1 MTYPEYAEIAGVRYK
16 INTDYRVAL
25 RCFEVI
31 DDTEICDE
39 ERALAVI
46 YLLFGEVPTSHC
58 EDFLRIAADYL
69 QCGKKQDSQPTAERD
84 IDFIAD
90 EEYIIASFMSDY
102 RIDLPNTD
110 MHFWQYIQLIQGF
123 TERSVMSRVREI
135 RNYDLEELKDP
146 KARAKMVKAKE
157 AVALP
162 EKFSKAEQETIEE
175 FEKLFEVG

>member
-1 MTYPEYAEIAGVRYK
+1 MTYPEYAEVAGKRYK

-31 DDTEICDE
+31 EDDSICDE

-46 YLLFGEVPTSHC
+46 FLLFGEVPTDNL
-58 EDFLRIAADYL
+58 EDFLRIAGDYL
-69 QCGKKQDSQPTAERD
+69 RCGEKEETQASSEKDM
-84 IDFIAD
+84 DFFAD
-90 EEYIIASFMSDY
+90 EKYIVASFMSDY
-102 RIDLPNTD
+102 QIDLSRTD

-146 KARAKMVKAKE
+146 KARAKMVKAKK

-162 EKFSKAEQETIEE
+162 EKFSKAEQEAIEE

>member
-1 MTYPEYAEIAGVRYK
+1 MTYPEYAEVAGIRYK

-31 DDTEICDE
+31 EDTSICDQ
-39 ERALAVI
+39 ERAMAVVF
-46 YLLFGEVPTSHC
+46 LLFGEAPTEHLV
-58 EDFLRIAADYL
+58 DLLRIAGDYL
-69 QCGKKQDSQPTAERD
+69 RCGEKAETQAATNRD
-84 IDFIAD
+84 MDFTAD
-90 EEYIIASFMSDY
+90 EKYIAASFMSDY
-102 RIDLPNTD
+102 QIDLSRTD
-110 MHFWQYIQLIQGF
+110 MHFWQYIHLIQGF

-146 KARAKMVKAKE
+146 KSRAKMVKAKE

-162 EKFSKAEQETIEE
+162 DKFSKAEQEAIDE

>member
-1 MTYPEYAEIAGVRYK
+1 MIYPEYAEVGGVRYK

-31 DDTEICDE
+31 EDTSICDE

-46 YLLFGEVPTSHC
+46 FLLFGEVPT
-58 EDFLRIAADYL
+58 ERLGDFLRIAGDYL
-69 QCGKKQDSQPTAERD
+69 RCGEKEETQASANKDM
-84 IDFIAD
+84 DFTAD
-90 EEYIIASFMSDY
+90 EKYIAASFMSDY
-102 RIDLPNTD
+102 QIDLSRVD
-110 MHFWQYIQLIQGF
+110 MHFWQYIHLIQGF

-162 EKFSKAEQETIEE
+162 EKFSKAEQDAIDE
-175 FEKLFEVG
+175 FEKLFDVG

>member
-1 MTYPEYAEIAGVRYK
+1 MRYPEYAEVGGIKYK

-31 DDTEICDE
+31 EDASICDE

-46 YLLFGEVPTSHC
+46 FLLFGEVPTSHLD
-58 EDFLRIAADYL
+58 DFLRIAGDYL
-69 QCGKKQDSQPTAERD
+69 RCGEKAETQVSANRD
-84 IDFIAD
+84 MDFTAD
-90 EEYIIASFMSDY
+90 EKYIVASFMSDY
-102 RIDLPNTD
+102 QIDLSSVD
-110 MHFWQYIQLIQGF
+110 MHFWQYIHLIQGF
-123 TERSVMSRVREI
+123 TDRSIMSRVREI

-162 EKFSKAEQETIEE
+162 DKFSRAEQSVIDE

>member
-1 MTYPEYAEIAGVRYK
+1 MIYPEYAEVGGKRYK
-16 INTDYRVAL
+16 INTDYRAAL

-31 DDTEICDE
+31 DDVSICDE

-46 YLLFGEVPTSHC
+46 YILFGDVPTDHA
-58 EDFLRIAADYL
+58 EDFLRIAGDYL
-69 QCGKKQDSQPTAERD
+69 RCGEKENPKGSSNKDM
-84 IDFIAD
+84 DFTAD
-90 EEYIIASFMSDY
+90 EKYIAASFMSDY
-102 RIDLPNTD
+102 QIDLSRAD
-110 MHFWQYIQLIQGF
+110 MHFWQYIHLIQGF

-146 KARAKMVKAKE
+146 KSKAKMVKAKE

-162 EKFSKAEQETIEE
+162 DKFSKAEQEAIDE

>member
-1 MTYPEYAEIAGVRYK
+1 MIYPEYAEVAGKRYK

-31 DDTEICDE
+31 EDDCICDE

-46 YLLFGEVPTSHC
+46 YLLFGEVPTDNL
-58 EDFLRIAADYL
+58 EDFLRIAGDYL
-69 QCGKKQDSQPTAERD
+69 RCGEKEETQASSERD
-84 IDFIAD
+84 MDFTAD
-90 EEYIIASFMSDY
+90 EKYIVASFMSDY
-102 RIDLPNTD
+102 QIDLSSTD
-110 MHFWQYIQLIQGF
+110 MHFWMYIQLIQGF
-123 TERSVMSRVREI
+123 TEKSVMSRVREI
-135 RNYDLEELKDP
+135 RNYDLDELKDP

-162 EKFSKAEQETIEE
+162 EKFSRVEQEAIDE

>member
-1 MTYPEYAEIAGVRYK
+1 MIYPEYAEVAGKRYK

-31 DDTEICDE
+31 EDDTICDE

-46 YLLFGEVPTSHC
+46 YLLFGEIPTSDL
-58 EDFLRIAADYL
+58 EEFLRIAGNYL
-69 QCGKKQDSQPTAERD
+69 RCGEKEETQASSEKDM
-84 IDFIAD
+84 DFIAD
-90 EEYIIASFMSDY
+90 EKYIVASFMSDY
-102 RIDLPNTD
+102 QIDLSRVN

-123 TERSVMSRVREI
+123 TERCVMSRVREI

-146 KARAKMVKAKE
+146 KTRAKMVKAKE

-162 EKFSKAEQETIEE
+162 EKFSKAEKEAIEE